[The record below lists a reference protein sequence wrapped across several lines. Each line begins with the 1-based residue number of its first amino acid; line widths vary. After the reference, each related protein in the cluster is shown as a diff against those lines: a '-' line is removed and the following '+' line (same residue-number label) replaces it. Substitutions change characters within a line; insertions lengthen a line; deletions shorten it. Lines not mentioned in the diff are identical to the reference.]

1 MVAPT
6 PSLNWSSQL
15 SVTASTGTPVSLT
28 GDKIL
33 LPQSALEQ
41 LLAASASA
49 PQPPPAVVDLES
61 WDTPQVPQQRNQ
73 QLPHPLIFRLYNPA
87 NNRFSHAVPREFSAA
102 EGEVGISPF
111 LREALG
117 LEEKDEEA
125 LREGETGSRREKPRI
140 TIVSKSLP
148 KGTHVR
154 LRPLEAGYDDE
165 DWKALLERH
174 LRMHFTTL
182 TTGEILSV
190 AGRTNSRGKGG
201 RGEFRFLID
210 KLEPEEA
217 VCIVDTGRHRTFVRR
232 ASKRN
237 IETANSS

>member
-1 MVAPT
+1 MITNT
-6 PSLNWSSQL
+6 PSLNWSAQL
-15 SVTASTGTPVSLT
+15 SIVTSAKTPNSLT

-41 LLAASASA
+41 LLAAASSQPRPPLPVIDPVSWDA
-49 PQPPPAVVDLES
+49 PQDY
-61 WDTPQVPQQRNQ
+61 PQHQQQQHQ

-87 NNRFSHAVPREFSAA
+87 NNRFSHAVPREFSAE

-117 LEEKDEEA
+117 LDEKDEEP
-125 LREGETGSRREKPRI
+125 LREGEEEGSREKPKI

-148 KGTHVR
+148 KGTNVR

-182 TTGEILSV
+182 TVGEILSV
-190 AGRTNSRGKGG
+190 GGRTNSGGKKDQ
-201 RGEFRFLID
+201 GEFRFLID

-217 VCIVDTGRHRTFVRR
+217 VCIVDTGRCGPFGL
-232 ASKRN
+232 S
-237 IETANSS
+237 

>member
-1 MVAPT
+1 MIGTT
-6 PSLNWSSQL
+6 PSLKWSTQL
-15 SVTASTGTPVSLT
+15 SIAPPAETPSSLT

-41 LLAASASA
+41 LLAAASSQ
-49 PQPPPAVVDLES
+49 PQPPQPVIDPES
-61 WDTPQVPQQRNQ
+61 WDAPQDYLQQQQQQQ

-87 NNRFSHAVPREFSAA
+87 NNRFSHAVPREFSAE

-117 LEEKDEEA
+117 LDEKDEEP
-125 LREGETGSRREKPRI
+125 LRDGEEEGSREKPRI

-182 TTGEILSV
+182 TVGEILSV
-190 AGRTNSRGKGG
+190 GGRTSSGGKKDQ
-201 RGEFRFLID
+201 GEFRFLID

-217 VCIVDTGRHRTFVRR
+217 VCIVDTGG
-232 ASKRN
+232 
-237 IETANSS
+237 

>member
-1 MVAPT
+1 MIENT
-6 PSLNWSSQL
+6 PSLNWSTQL
-15 SVTASTGTPVSLT
+15 SITSPAKTPISLT
-28 GDKIL
+28 GDKIF

-41 LLAASASA
+41 LLAASSSQ
-49 PQPPPAVVDLES
+49 PQPPPVVDPES
-61 WDTPQVPQQRNQ
+61 WDLPRGYPEDYQQLHQ

-87 NNRFSHAVPREFSAA
+87 NNRFSHAVPREFSAE
-102 EGEVGISPF
+102 EGEIGISPS

-117 LEEKDEEA
+117 LEEKEEEP
-125 LREGETGSRREKPRI
+125 LKEGEEEGSREKPKI

-182 TTGEILSV
+182 TVGEILSV
-190 AGRTNSRGKGG
+190 EGRTNSGG
-201 RGEFRFLID
+201 RKDGGEFRFLID

-217 VCIVDTGRHRTFVRR
+217 VCIVDTGG
-232 ASKRN
+232 S
-237 IETANSS
+237 